1 MKQELLNKDLIEED
15 VVEEFARQLEEVV
28 HIEDEDNDS
37 FFGYQQLPQDEED
50 GWEPLESDNEEEE
63 ETQGPLN
70 IRLDSSQK
78 IDAETSDLIKA
89 IMSKIEISNVPEWA
103 KSIPESSW
111 MPNVQN
117 H

>member
-1 MKQELLNKDLIEED
+1 MQFNLPANCTL
-15 VVEEFARQLEEVV
+15 VV

-70 IRLDSSQK
+70 IRLDPSQK
-78 IDAETSDLIKA
+78 IDAGKINRKESEEIK
-89 IMSKIEISNVPEWA
+89 I
-103 KSIPESSW
+103 
-111 MPNVQN
+111 
-117 H
+117 

>member
-1 MKQELLNKDLIEED
+1 MEED

-37 FFGYQQLPQDEED
+37 FFWYQQLPQNEEG
-50 GWEPLESDNEEEE
+50 GWELLESDNEEEE

-70 IRLDSSQK
+70 IRLDPSQK
-78 IDAETSDLIKA
+78 IDAETSDLIKT